1 MVVQLCVIT
10 GNDDMTIGSGSSSS
24 SSSSSSSRVVAIA
37 V

>member
-24 SSSSSSSRVVAIA
+24 SSSSSRVVAIA